1 MSNFYPLLFVIHE
14 TNTDIETSLRLH
26 NDPEYYGSYHAIIE
40 RTGVIHYLTPADSK
54 AFAAAKSSY
63 SNLITGEIEEM
74 NGSVDD
80 FAFHVSLET
89 PPDGV
94 SFNYDSHSGYTEQ
107 QYQSL
112 AWLARSTGV
121 ETHRIVTH
129 GQVRDPQTTEPRCF
143 NRGELQRRIESLTNE
158 KSIDFGVL
166 DLQNG

>member
-1 MSNFYPLLFVIHE
+1 MSNFFPLLFVIHE

-63 SNLITGEIEEM
+63 FNVITGEVEEM
-74 NGSVDD
+74 EGSVDD
-80 FAFHVSLET
+80 FAYHVSLET
-89 PPDGV
+89 PQDGIK
-94 SFNYDSHSGYTEQ
+94 FNYDSHTGYTVQ

-112 AWLARSTGV
+112 AWLVRASGV
-121 ETHRIVTH
+121 QIHRIVTH
-129 GQVRDPQTTEPRCF
+129 GELKDPASIEPRCF
-143 NRGELQRRIESLTNE
+143 NRGELQRRIESLTNN

-166 DLQNG
+166 DLTNG